1 MKGHHETWVAAPRVR
16 NFDKFWHVFVT
27 KRLNDFRGYVE
38 KQQNQTDH
46 YSNHPILSAILWG
59 APLKTQIWS
68 ESPCS
73 PSAMITT
80 RIACNIEQVM
90 RDKRSNGWKE
100 AFCHKNKREFSNR
113 FVACLFIFACFC
125 PPRHKWRVFE
135 VFFFNVAHM
144 VLLSVHITAC
154 SVLRCSQWA
163 PPTHQ
168 RFTVSL
174 VILWSYRGDEEKK
187 MHKATRASK
196 WNRGFLSFLFP
207 SIDLGLV
214 PKCWK
219 LINSPTPLEFFG
231 DICENI
237 FVVEKLSKNALLF
250 HFQTVKMLKVQVKAS
265 CESACVS

>member
-1 MKGHHETWVAAPRVR
+1 MFLYV
-16 NFDKFWHVFVT
+16 FVFVT
-27 KRLNDFRGYVE
+27 KRLKDFRGYVE

-46 YSNHPILSAILWG
+46 YSNPPILSAVLWG

-90 RDKRSNGWKE
+90 RDKCSNGWKE
-100 AFCHKNKREFSNR
+100 AFCHKNKREESNR
-113 FVACLFIFACFC
+113 FVACLFIFACLC
-125 PPRHKWRVFE
+125 PLRHKWRVFE

-196 WNRGFLSFLFP
+196 WNRGFLSFRFP
-207 SIDLGLV
+207 SIDLDLV

-237 FVVEKLSKNALLF
+237 FVVEKLSRNALLF